1 MRPKKSEQITGIIG
15 RGELVRRLREREGLT
30 WKQSN
35 RIFED
40 LFADI
45 ADALLHGTS
54 VYIPK
59 LGKLYVV
66 NMAVRRVRHPIT
78 KEMIEVEVGE
88 SIRFRQSANMRQ
100 KFKELKEV
108 NEHT

>member
-1 MRPKKSEQITGIIG
+1 MRPKKSEQITGIVG

-66 NMAVRRVRHPIT
+66 NASVRRVRHPVT
-78 KEMIEVEVGE
+78 KKMIEVDVGE
-88 SIRFRQSANMRQ
+88 SIRFRQSNNMRQ
-100 KFKELKEV
+100 RFRELKDLEE
-108 NEHT
+108 NT